1 MILVGGENL
10 VDLIQSKDGSGNG
23 GGISFDAA
31 AGGSPYNCAMAL
43 GRQDVAVRYA
53 TPISTDALGDI
64 LATTLK
70 QSGVE
75 LAGPRIADPT
85 SLAVVM
91 LNDGQPSYQFYRDNT
106 AERRIDAQALES
118 LMSEQVEAFH
128 VGSLGIIEGADADL
142 WADFFCK
149 ANRHGGIRSLDPN
162 VRAMLIHDRD
172 AYLERLWRML
182 KNVDLLKLSDEDLE
196 WIYPEKS
203 LDEAY
208 AELLGQTSAK
218 LTVLTMG
225 AEGCRA
231 HSVKADMELP
241 ASPVANLQ
249 DTVGAGDTFMATLLS
264 GLQKRS
270 MLSATDLEEIEPDIL
285 SDILQT
291 ALQAAALNCERKGCN
306 PPTSQEL
313 EQALSA

>member
-10 VDLIQSKDGSGNG
+10 VDLIQSNDGSSNG
-23 GGISFDAA
+23 LSFDAA

-43 GRQDVAVRYA
+43 GRQDIDVSYA

-64 LATTLK
+64 LANTLVD
-70 QSGVE
+70 SGVK
-75 LAGPRIADPT
+75 LVGSRVKYPT

-91 LNDGQPSYQFYRDNT
+91 LNDGQPSYQFYRDGT
-106 AERRIDAQALES
+106 AERRVDAAALNA
-118 LMSEQVEAFH
+118 LMSEELEAFH

-142 WADFFCK
+142 WADFFCN

-162 VRAMLIHDRD
+162 VRAMLIDERD

-182 KNVDLLKLSDEDLE
+182 GSSDLLKLSDEDLE

-203 LDEAY
+203 LDDAF
-208 AELLGQTSAK
+208 AELLKQTSAK

-225 AEGCRA
+225 ADGCRA
-231 HSVKADMELP
+231 VSQGGEISLP

-249 DTVGAGDTFMATLLS
+249 DTVGAGDTFMATLLA
-264 GLQKRS
+264 GLRNRQL
-270 MLSATDLEEIEPDIL
+270 LSVEKLETIAKD
-285 SDILQT
+285 D
-291 ALQAAALNCERKGCN
+291 LQAILKAALTAAAINCERKGCN
-306 PPTSQEL
+306 PPTSE
-313 EQALSA
+313 ELSAALAG

>member
-10 VDLIQSKDGSGNG
+10 VDLIQAQGDSGSGL
-23 GGISFDAA
+23 SFDAA
-31 AGGSPYNCAMAL
+31 AGGSPYNCAMAM
-43 GRQDVAVRYA
+43 GRQGVNVSYA

-64 LATTLK
+64 LANTLVD
-70 QSGVE
+70 SGVT
-75 LAGPRIADPT
+75 LAGPRVKYPT

-106 AERRIDAQALES
+106 AERRIDPAALDA
-118 LMSEQVEAFH
+118 LMSADLEAFH

-142 WADFFCK
+142 WADFFCQ
-149 ANRHGGIRSLDPN
+149 ANKHGGIRSLDPN

-172 AYLERLWRML
+172 AYLARLWRML
-182 KNVDLLKLSDEDLE
+182 ANTDLLKLSDEDLE
-196 WIYPEKS
+196 WIYPGKS
-203 LDEAY
+203 LDDAF
-208 AELLGQTSAK
+208 AELLENTSAT

-231 HSVKADMELP
+231 VSKSGEMALP
-241 ASPVANLQ
+241 ASPVNNLQ

-264 GLQKRS
+264 GLRS
-270 MLSATDLEEIEPDIL
+270 RDLLSVEKLQSIADSDLEEIL
-285 SDILQT
+285 KA
-291 ALQAAALNCERKGCN
+291 ALTAAAINCERKGCN

-313 EQALSA
+313 NAALAG

>member
-10 VDLIQSKDGSGNG
+10 VDLIQAQGGGSGG
-23 GGISFDAA
+23 VCLSFDAA
-31 AGGSPYNCAMAL
+31 AGGSPYNCTMAI
-43 GRQDVAVRYA
+43 GRQDIKVRYA

-64 LATTLK
+64 LAGTLE

-75 LAGPRIADPT
+75 LAGPRVKYPT

-106 AERRIDAQALES
+106 AERRIEATALEA
-118 LMSEQVEAFH
+118 LMTEEVAAFH

-142 WADFFCK
+142 WADFFCN
-149 ANRHGGIRSLDPN
+149 ANRHGGVRSLDPN
-162 VRAMLIHDRD
+162 VRTMLIHDRE
-172 AYLERLWRML
+172 AYLARLWRMME
-182 KNVDLLKLSDEDLE
+182 NVDLLKLSDEDLE
-196 WIYPEKS
+196 WIYPDS
-203 LDEAY
+203 TLDEAF
-208 AELLGQTSAK
+208 AQLLDKTAAK
-218 LTVLTMG
+218 LTVLTKG

-231 HSVKADMELP
+231 HCKNGEMELP
-241 ASPVANLQ
+241 AAKVNQLQ

-264 GLQKRS
+264 GLHARQL
-270 MLSATDLEEIEPDIL
+270 LSAGDLETIELNVL
-285 SDILQT
+285 SDILRT

-306 PPTSQEL
+306 PPTTKEI

>member
-10 VDLIQSKDGSGNG
+10 VDLIQAKDETGSGL
-23 GGISFDAA
+23 SFDAA
-31 AGGSPYNCAMAL
+31 AGGSPYNCAMAM
-43 GRQDVAVRYA
+43 GRQDVEVSYA

-64 LATTLK
+64 LANTLVE
-70 QSGVE
+70 SGVK
-75 LAGPRIADPT
+75 LAGPRVKYPT

-91 LNDGQPSYQFYRDNT
+91 LNDGQPSYQFYRDGT
-106 AERRIDAQALES
+106 AERRIDPDALNA
-118 LMSEQVEAFH
+118 LMSEDLEAFH
-128 VGSLGIIEGADADL
+128 VGSLGIIEGDDADL
-142 WADFFCK
+142 WADFFCN

-172 AYLERLWRML
+172 AYLDRLWRML
-182 KNVDLLKLSDEDLE
+182 ANTDLLKLSDEDLE

-203 LDEAY
+203 LDDAL
-208 AELLGQTSAK
+208 AELLQQTSAK

-231 HSVKADMELP
+231 ISKNGELTLP
-241 ASPVANLQ
+241 ASPVSNLQ

-264 GLQKRS
+264 GLRS
-270 MLSATDLEEIEPDIL
+270 RGLLSVEKLETIANDELTDIL
-285 SDILQT
+285 KA
-291 ALQAAALNCERKGCN
+291 ALTAAAINCERKGCN

-313 EQALSA
+313 SAALEN

>member
-10 VDLIQSKDGSGNG
+10 VDLIQSRGGSDGGL
-23 GGISFDAA
+23 SFDAA

-43 GRQDVAVRYA
+43 GRQGVDVSYA

-64 LATTLK
+64 LANTLVD
-70 QSGVE
+70 SGVK
-75 LAGPRIADPT
+75 LAGPRVQHPT

-106 AERRIDAQALES
+106 AERLIEASALAD
-118 LMSEQVEAFH
+118 LMSEDLEAFH

-142 WADFFCK
+142 WADFFCQ

-172 AYLERLWRML
+172 AYLERLWRMVA
-182 KNVDLLKLSDEDLE
+182 NTDLLKLSDEDLE
-196 WIYPEKS
+196 WIYPDKS
-203 LDEAY
+203 LDDALT
-208 AELLGQTSAK
+208 ELLKHTSAK

-231 HSVKADMELP
+231 ISKAGEVTLP

-249 DTVGAGDTFMATLLS
+249 DTVGAGDTFMATLLA
-264 GLQKRS
+264 GLRDRN
-270 MLSATDLEEIEPDIL
+270 LLATGKLEAITD
-285 SDILQT
+285 DD
-291 ALQAAALNCERKGCN
+291 LQAILTAALTAAAINCERKGCN

-313 EQALSA
+313 DAALAS